1 MIAFTSQT
9 IGYLVLAAMDSKTRD
24 VESVIRDFNGCLN
37 TFDEWASSF
46 FSLSALDVEQ
56 VFKVGDDVALVAPIN
71 RSLLPSTTTAMCGAN
86 GTLTLVHLFQSSR
99 FVPIGNTPV
108 MLQKVDPN
116 GGPLGE
122 PIHHTIGPS
131 GILEI
136 KECDRNQQ
144 YRVSFY
150 LDVSELHY
158 KALYGSYQS
167 VIASQ
172 ESWLRSEWGNTFE
185 PLWQNYSEAN
195 FLKRYLSLHQAYA
208 RGFGESLYAVWDT
221 IKQLLEWLSAPLV
234 HAEKLLHYLSQAE
247 FEQLLAAGA
256 ETIAKGLL
264 VLSDEPLLFIYLS
277 AMVSWMR
284 MLPPPY
290 MNELLGEISA
300 DVLINLL
307 LCLAT
312 AGMGMVIRMSAQ
324 VLGGIKSR
332 RARQWLD
339 QLARQFGKARVEEH
353 AELAKPVLLS
363 SAATPIRT
371 IPDVPLKAGD
381 QLVSNPVA
389 MVRDKGRQRTALVR
403 QEPVDDVPASGKNP
417 NGGAAS
423 SSDKT
428 ATNGCPVSMVTGEE
442 LLTLTDGSLDG
453 ILLFEW
459 TRLYRT
465 SAVERDCGLGF
476 GWSHSLAHRLS
487 VVGDSVVWTDHE
499 NRSIALPLPS
509 SSRPAITNSLADAAI
524 YLGENPDELV
534 LAQASR
540 FYHFVNGSLTAI
552 SDAYGNRLRISR
564 DVLGRIERVDNGV
577 GRSLFLRYASD
588 RIVAVEYQIHRAK
601 GYEPYVWVTEQN
613 VVSYA
618 YDELGRLVSA
628 TNAVGETETYRY
640 DEQHVILERG
650 LAGGASF
657 FWEWE
662 RSGKAARCTRHWA
675 SFSQMDTRYA
685 WNDDGRVTV
694 FNADGSQ
701 EVYVHDQRA
710 RLVQRIDLDGAE
722 YFKSYDDNGRL
733 TVEQD
738 PLGAV
743 TAYQYD
749 DAGRLVAVFPGDDE
763 PTAYEHDSG
772 FVRVVRRGDA
782 VWKYERNDQGDVTRK
797 IDPDGHITDY
807 TYNKHGQLIGVW
819 YPDHS
824 QQRLVWNER
833 GQLIEEQLPNGGI
846 KRYRY
851 DDIGR
856 QVAREDEHGAL
867 TQYQWDGVGRLVRVI
882 LPGGACREYGY
893 NPYGKITAERD
904 ELGRV
909 TRYEY
914 ADGLH
919 LISRRINADGT
930 QVKYRYDN
938 VRLLL
943 TEIENEVGETYRLQY
958 HANGLIQQE
967 TGFDGQRTAYVY
979 DLNGNLQEKTEHGDD
994 GSQLVTRYERDFAGR
1009 LVRKTLPDSSVVDY
1023 AYDRQGNLLSVDD
1036 SHWFLA
1042 YEYDQQNRLTA
1053 EHQGWGSLRYG
1064 YDACGQL
1071 QKLRLPDNNRVVFN
1085 HAKGGHL
1092 ATVKLNGEILT
1103 SHLFKSGQEHQR
1115 QQGQLLSHYHY
1126 DDQQRLHA
1134 HAVTQQNHYLYQR
1147 QYDYD
1152 KSSNLTR
1159 LLDTR
1164 KGEHRYHYDPLNRLT
1179 RADHS
1184 QDLQERFGHDPASNL
1199 LMQDRPGPD
1208 IVAGNRLLMQGD
1220 NHYDY
1225 DAFGNLIRE
1234 RRGKGHQLVT
1244 EYRYDCQHRLISV
1257 TKPNGQTASYRYDP
1271 FGRRISKTV
1280 DGVTTEFFWQGDKLI
1295 AEHHKDKH
1303 RSYIYEPDSFR
1314 PLALLEG
1321 FGPKATKPY
1330 HYQLDHLGTPQELTT
1345 PEGEVV
1351 WSAHYRAYGEI
1362 SRLDIGKV
1370 DNPIRFQGQYFDEE
1384 SGLHYNRHR
1393 YYNPDIGRYLTPD
1406 PVKLAGG
1413 INTYQYVPNPT
1424 GWVDPLGLSTC
1435 PGGDGCKPSVTPQQ
1449 PAKGINHG
1457 EPALPQPTRAQRQAR
1472 IDELS
1477 EANAKRNVLGWE
1489 QEYDMHTVEKHGPE
1503 IPDNAL
1509 KQRSID
1515 GTNPTTGGPGP
1526 ISSSS
1531 QFKTWKMQ
1539 LHAINK
1545 ALGRMQGSSPSPTGF
1560 DGHGNPVVVVELP
1573 GAGRGYKPNNTDIN
1587 NPRYTENMDKA
1598 EIRFDA
1604 NNPTRPFT
1612 AFPK

>member
-1 MIAFTSQT
+1 
-9 IGYLVLAAMDSKTRD
+9 MDVKTVD
-24 VESVIRDFNGCLN
+24 VEAVFRDFRECLN
-37 TFDEWASSF
+37 TFDEWAESF
-46 FSLSALDVEQ
+46 WSFSALDVEQ
-56 VFKVGDDVALVAPIN
+56 VFKVGEEVALVAPVKSSITPN
-71 RSLLPSTTTAMCGAN
+71 TTTAMCGAN
-86 GTLTLVHLFQSSR
+86 GTLTLVHLFQSTR

-108 MLQKVDPN
+108 MLQRVDPK
-116 GGPLGE
+116 GSPLGE
-122 PIHHTIGPS
+122 PIHKTIGPS

-136 KECDRNQQ
+136 NECDRNQQ

-150 LDVSELHY
+150 PNVSKDHV
-158 KALYGSYQS
+158 KALYASYQT
-167 VIASQ
+167 VID
-172 ESWLRSEWGNTFE
+172 ELEVRLREAWTDTFE
-185 PLWQNYSEAN
+185 AQWKTFADAKPLDQRGMLEKAFLRGMGTALYSLWDN
-195 FLKRYLSLHQAYA
+195 FTQ
-208 RGFGESLYAVWDT
+208 LYDLLAD
-221 IKQLLEWLSAPLV
+221 IKPNS
-234 HAEKLLHYLSQAE
+234 EKLLAYLSQSE
-247 FEQLLAAGA
+247 LDELLKLGNDA
-256 ETIAKGLL
+256 IAKGLL
-264 VLSDEPLLFIYLS
+264 VLSDEPLMFIYLS
-277 AMVSWMR
+277 AIASWVR
-284 MLPPPY
+284 MLPPQE
-290 MNELLGEISA
+290 MNEVMGEVTGE
-300 DVLINLL
+300 VLIALL
-307 LCLAT
+307 LLRVLGA
-312 AGMGMVIRMSAQ
+312 MGVAVRLGAQ
-324 VLGGIKSR
+324 VLAHIKSV
-332 RARQWLD
+332 RARHL
-339 QLARQFGKARVEEH
+339 LEL
-353 AELAKPVLLS
+353 LAKALVGGKLETHTDAVKPFELGGPAAPVK
-363 SAATPIRT
+363 T
-371 IPDVPLKAGD
+371 IPAVPLKVGD

-389 MVRDKGRQRTALVR
+389 MVRGKGQQRTALVR
-403 QEPVDDVPASGKNP
+403 QESVDDVPASGKNP
-417 NGGAAS
+417 NGDTAS

-428 ATNGCPVSMVTGEE
+428 ATDGCPVSMVTGEE
-442 LLTLTDGSLDG
+442 LLTLVDGSLDG
-453 ILLFEW
+453 ILPFEW

-465 SAVERDCGLGF
+465 SAVEVDCGLGF

-509 SSRPAITNSLADAAI
+509 SSRPAITNSLAEAAI
-524 YLGENPDELV
+524 YLGEKPDELV

-564 DVLGRIERVDNGV
+564 DVLGRIERVNNGV
-577 GRSLFLRYASD
+577 GRSLFLRYSAD
-588 RIVAVEYQIHRAK
+588 RIVAVDYQIQRAK

-613 VVSYA
+613 IVSYA
-618 YDELGRLVSA
+618 YGELGRLISA
-628 TNAVGETETYRY
+628 TNAVGESEVYRY
-640 DEQHVILERG
+640 DDQHVILERG

-657 FWEWE
+657 FWGWE
-662 RSGKAARCTRHWA
+662 RSGKAARCVRHWA
-675 SFSQMDTRYA
+675 SFSQMDTRYV
-685 WNDDGRVTV
+685 WDDNGRVTV

-701 EVYVHDQRA
+701 EVYVHDQHA
-710 RLVQRIDLDGAE
+710 RLVQRVDPDGAE
-722 YFKSYDDNGRL
+722 HFKSYDDKGRL

-749 DAGRLVAVFPGDDE
+749 DAGRLVAVFPGDNE
-763 PTAYEHDSG
+763 PTAYEHDNG
-772 FVRVVRRGDA
+772 FIRVVRRGDA

-819 YPDHS
+819 FPDNS
-824 QQRLVWNER
+824 SQRLVWNAR
-833 GQLIEEQLPNGGI
+833 GQLTEEQLPNGGI

-856 QVAREDEHGAL
+856 QIAREDEHGAL
-867 TQYQWDGVGRLVRVI
+867 TQYQWDHVGRLVRVV
-882 LPGGACREYGY
+882 LPGGACREYSY

-930 QVKYRYDN
+930 QVKYHYDN

-994 GSQLVTRYERDFAGR
+994 GSQLVTRYERDFVGR
-1009 LVRKTLPDSSVVDY
+1009 LIRKTLPDSSVVDY

-1053 EHQGWGSLRYG
+1053 EHQGWGTLRYG

-1092 ATVKLNGEILT
+1092 ATVELNGSTLT

-1115 QQGQLLSHYHY
+1115 QQGQLLNHYHY

-1152 KSSNLTR
+1152 KSNNLTR

-1164 KGEHRYHYDPLNRLT
+1164 KGEHRYQYDPLNRLT

-1234 RRGKGHQLVT
+1234 RRGKGPQHVT

-1257 TKPNGQTASYRYDP
+1257 TKPNGQAASYRYDP

-1280 DGVTTEFFWQGDKLI
+1280 DNITTEFFWQGDKLI
-1295 AEHHKDKH
+1295 AEYHKDKH
-1303 RSYIYEPDSFR
+1303 RSYLYEPDSFR

-1345 PEGEVV
+1345 PEGEIV

-1362 SRLDIGKV
+1362 SRLDIRKV
-1370 DNPIRFQGQYFDEE
+1370 DNPLRFQGQYFDQE

-1413 INTYQYVPNPT
+1413 INAYQYATNPT
-1424 GWVDPLGLSTC
+1424 GWIDPLGLSCRAGNC
-1435 PGGDGCKPSVTPQQ
+1435 PGG
-1449 PAKGINHG
+1449 
-1457 EPALPQPTRAQRQAR
+1457 
-1472 IDELS
+1472 
-1477 EANAKRNVLGWE
+1477 VLDTHENEGG
-1489 QEYDMHTVEKHGPE
+1489 HLIEKHVGQTDRQLFERLNLEPH
-1503 IPDNAL
+1503 IPAA
-1509 KQRSID
+1509 S
-1515 GTNPTTGGPGP
+1515 T
-1526 ISSSS
+1526 
-1531 QFKTWKMQ
+1531 FKTIEEAETLVSNTLTARRQ
-1539 LHAINK
+1539 EISIFL
-1545 ALGRMQGSSPSPTGF
+1545 
-1560 DGHGNPVVVVELP
+1560 E
-1573 GAGRGYKPNNTDIN
+1573 GRGDKHIIHESSNLPVGVSIIRGTETSIPVYNFILVLRRKPTMPDGYLLLTGY
-1587 NPRYTENMDKA
+1587 PEK
-1598 EIRFDA
+1598 
-1604 NNPTRPFT
+1604 
-1612 AFPK
+1612 